1 MKKDKQYSLTYF
13 RTTKELGNHVVESAD
28 SHGMSKNAY
37 LNKLLKED
45 MDRIEL
51 SMLEQQAV
59 EQYQLTIKENNTD
72 EYKD

>member
-1 MKKDKQYSLTYF
+1 
-13 RTTKELGNHVVESAD
+13 VESAD

-51 SMLEQQAV
+51 SILEQQAV
-59 EQYQLTIKENNTD
+59 EQYQLTIKENNTN
-72 EYKD
+72 EHKN

>member
-1 MKKDKQYSLTYF
+1 MKKDKKYSLTYF
-13 RTTKELGNHVVESAD
+13 RPTTDLGNHVVESAD

-72 EYKD
+72 EHKD

>member
-1 MKKDKQYSLTYF
+1 MKKDKKYSLTYF

-37 LNKLLKED
+37 LKKLLKED

-72 EYKD
+72 EHKD

>member
-1 MKKDKQYSLTYF
+1 MKKDKKYSLTYF
-13 RTTKELGNHVVESAD
+13 RTTKELGNHIVESAD

-51 SMLEQQAV
+51 SILEQQAV
-59 EQYQLTIKENNTD
+59 EQYQLTIKENNTN
-72 EYKD
+72 EHKN

>member
-1 MKKDKQYSLTYF
+1 MKKDTKYSLTYF
-13 RTTKELGNHVVESAD
+13 RTTKELGNHIVESAD

-51 SMLEQQAV
+51 SILEQQAV
-59 EQYQLTIKENNTD
+59 EQYQLTIKENNTN
-72 EYKD
+72 EHKN

>member
-1 MKKDKQYSLTYF
+1 MKKDKQYSLIYF

-72 EYKD
+72 EHKD

>member
-1 MKKDKQYSLTYF
+1 MKKDKKYSLTYF
-13 RTTKELGNHVVESAD
+13 RTTKELGNHIVESAD

-51 SMLEQQAV
+51 SMLEQEAV
-59 EQYQLTIKENNTD
+59 EQYQLTIKENNTN
-72 EYKD
+72 EHKN

>member
-1 MKKDKQYSLTYF
+1 MKKDKKYSLTYF
-13 RTTKELGNHVVESAD
+13 RTTTDLGNHVVESAD

-72 EYKD
+72 EHKD